1 MARKHL
7 VEIVIFLTYA
17 VFAMSWV
24 AGSMMTR
31 TIMDDYGIETLANAT
46 WVNNAIT
53 ISKIV
58 GNLLAA
64 WVLARLGL
72 KKAFALSALLITG
85 GIVGAFASS
94 YPIYVFSRFVMGFG
108 GAFVIVY
115 FAPIVVYYFDA
126 AERPLI
132 NGINAAAFNTG
143 NLLALL
149 FAGSLLQLVGG
160 QWQDMLFVIS
170 AASGAL
176 LVVWCFVGEN
186 FALDR
191 HATGGEAH
199 EYTFR
204 EGLRDPV
211 NWVLPGAY
219 SGVLLIYISVFAL
232 FPLMPGFAADP
243 AHLSAILIAAGM
255 VGTVAGIIV
264 TRRVARRV
272 PAIRYSGLAMT
283 AFAALMI
290 TTADP
295 MIAYTAAFLAG
306 FFMFLPMT
314 PLIMLAQ
321 ELPGMTP
328 GRIAV
333 VFAMFWSISY
343 TIETALMFGAGV
355 LADITGT
362 NSTAAVFA
370 VVSSSSLFLFSFA
383 LPETGRG
390 ATLAGSSA

>member
-1 MARKHL
+1 MAKKHL
-7 VEIVIFLTYA
+7 IETIIFLTYA

-24 AGSMMTR
+24 AGSMMTPA
-31 TIMDDYGIETLANAT
+31 IMAQYGIETLTSAT

-53 ISKIV
+53 ISKII

-64 WVLARLGL
+64 WVMVRLGL
-72 KKAFALSALLITG
+72 KKAFALAALLISAG
-85 GIVGAFASS
+85 AIGAFASS
-94 YPIYVFSRFVMGFG
+94 YPMYVFSRFVMGFG

-115 FAPIVVYYFDA
+115 FAPIVLHYFSP

-149 FAGSLLQLVGG
+149 FTGSMLQQVGG
-160 QWQDMLFVIS
+160 DWQDLLFVIS

-176 LVVWCFVGEN
+176 LLVWWFVGED
-186 FALDR
+186 FDLAGESE
-191 HATGGEAH
+191 GGKAQA
-199 EYTFR
+199 YTFSD
-204 EGLRDPV
+204 GLRERV
-211 NWVLPGAY
+211 NWVLPLAY
-219 SGVLLIYISVFAL
+219 TGVLFCYISVFAL
-232 FPLMPGFAADP
+232 FPLVPDFAANP
-243 AHLSAILIAAGM
+243 AHLSAIMIAAGM

-264 TRRVARRV
+264 TKRIARRV

-283 AFAALMI
+283 ICAGLMI
-290 TTADP
+290 ATAEP
-295 MIAYTAAFLAG
+295 LIAYAAAFLAG

-314 PLIMLAQ
+314 PLITLAQ

-343 TIETALMFGAGV
+343 SFETALMFGAGA
-355 LADITGT
+355 LADMTGT
-362 NSTAAVFA
+362 ISTAAVFA
-370 VVSSSSLFLFSFA
+370 VACSSSLFLFSFA
-383 LPETGRG
+383 LPETGPVAEA
-390 ATLAGSSA
+390 ATA